1 MKMTGYEFAF
11 ESGSIYTRAFSYEE
25 ALILAQAEA
34 ISRGWN
40 YKTLKY
46 YKVIS

>member
-1 MKMTGYEFAF
+1 MKMTHYEFAF
-11 ESGSIYTRAFSYEE
+11 ESGSIYTSAFSYEE

-34 ISRGWN
+34 INRGWN

-46 YKVIS
+46 FKVIC